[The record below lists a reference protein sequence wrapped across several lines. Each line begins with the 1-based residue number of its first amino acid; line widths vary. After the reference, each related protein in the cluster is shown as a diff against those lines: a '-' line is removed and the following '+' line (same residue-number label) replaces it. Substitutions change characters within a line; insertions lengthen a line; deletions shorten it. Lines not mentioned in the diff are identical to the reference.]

1 MAYPA
6 NANVPLIFDLTPSMN
21 QEDVLKEIHHKVE
34 YSNLD
39 NKQTMQ
45 VMICVTLAFEDH
57 CDTERATTDVT
68 GNLYVP
74 PARAQYL
81 SLIDRPAHQAY
92 LNAIALEGA
101 PAGPDVVVE
110 PLAG

>member
-34 YSNLD
+34 CSNLD

-45 VMICVTLAFEDH
+45 AMICVTLAFEDH
-57 CDTERATTDVT
+57 CAGERAAAAVA

-74 PARAQYL
+74 PTRAQYL
-81 SLIDRPAHQAY
+81 SLIVSARFRW
-92 LNAIALEGA
+92 E
-101 PAGPDVVVE
+101 
-110 PLAG
+110 